1 MKRLLLLPFLLT
13 ACTADVFNA
22 PTDSGNP
29 DSFPNP
35 DSSTDSPTK
44 ADGADGSVVDGAVSD
59 GSDGG
64 DAKDVSTCAP
74 EVIVGSVP
82 TANMTGHSGEPAGVV
97 LKALTSSTLTGFT
110 IVNQGS
116 SGTVSLLDTSS
127 TVLHTLTYPASSPAY
142 VATVAWPLVAGI
154 TYYLVIDDANNG
166 KDITFFGYPMSDS
179 SLSATGAYLSGPL
192 GSNLWIVF
200 TDITSCP

>member
-35 DSSTDSPTK
+35 DSSTDSPS
-44 ADGADGSVVDGAVSD
+44 GLD

-64 DAKDVSTCAP
+64 IGNDASEASDAATDAKDVSTCAP

-97 LKALTSSTLTGFT
+97 LKALTSSALTGFT
-110 IVNQGS
+110 VVNQGS

-127 TVLHTLTYPASSPAY
+127 TVLHTLTYPASSPTY
-142 VATVAWPLVAGI
+142 VATVAWPLVAGT